1 MSCRPIDK
9 RDRIPSSE
17 DADPKGRVRVFVE
30 DRGWVLV
37 DYHTAATFDGV
48 QYWMHNK
55 AEVNNADIRMAG

>member
-9 RDRIPSSE
+9 RDKKPTIE
-17 DADPKGRVRVFVE
+17 DADSRGKVRVFVE
-30 DRGWVLV
+30 GQGWVLV

-55 AEVNNADIRMAG
+55 AGVNNANVRMAN